1 MPPSKFTGPCD
12 EPWLLDATESG
23 LHCSGLVCTFTDTST
38 DDGSVTGWSWDFGDN
53 VGSSSDQRPTYTY
66 AVEGSYTVALT
77 ATDNDG
83 STGTSPQTVTVTPA
97 P

>member
-1 MPPSKFTGPCD
+1 V
-12 EPWLLDATESG
+12 EL
-23 LHCSGLVCTFTDTST
+23 
-38 DDGSVTGWSWDFGDN
+38 DFGDN
-53 VGSSSDQRPTYTY
+53 GGSSSDQSPTYTY
-66 AVEGSYTVALT
+66 AVEGSYPVALT